1 MMNPLLYASAA
12 QQLSET
18 VRQQMEIMQQINIQ
32 KNHHHH
38 HHHHTNNFLNGIPQQ
53 QQQQQQSHKNGLF
66 IDPFITAGH
75 NAYSTLVPSQPQPPP
90 PQSYNHHHHPMLMKS
105 SITNQHQLNASL
117 TKLTE
122 LENEIRNSIEL
133 EKNND
138 TKAHANVDDENNDDD
153 DADDIKQ
160 MSDQNTDMDSDID
173 IIDEEDDDDDDD
185 DNDDDDISDEHNDS
199 SSGSTKKSKTD
210 GKKSTKKSSTV
221 KPPFSYI
228 ALITMAIL
236 QSPGKKLT
244 LSGICEFIRNRFPYY
259 KEKYPMWQ
267 NSIRHNLSLNDCFVK
282 IPREPGN
289 PGKGNYWTL
298 DPASEDMFENGSF
311 LRRRKRFKRQH
322 LDLLQAYAA
331 CPIAAFGPAAAAAAA
346 AAAASVVH
354 DTYRQQA
361 IAAAAAAI
369 LNGTTSTT
377 ARNGNSHHHHHPI
390 LNPYHTILNHMTPT
404 TFQAANRTASIDS
417 LDPMSTYNMA
427 RTTTNMP
434 PLSSSSSSSSSANI
448 SSTNDN
454 YILSQI
460 SNIPIACPSSSAS
473 SSSPSSQSSS
483 LNNGSNHHN
492 HLNNHQSPSPSG
504 TLTPV
509 SLIGSSCSPGL
520 NNGINNDPSS
530 MISINN
536 KEKNHRTKFTIND
549 IIGSDGSNE
558 SQESN
563 SVKRPRIEQQQP
575 NNNDHIK
582 SSDQESAG
590 NMLSRMASRHYQ

>member
-38 HHHHTNNFLNGIPQQ
+38 HHTNNFLNGIPQ
-53 QQQQQQSHKNGLF
+53 
-66 IDPFITAGH
+66 H
-75 NAYSTLVPSQPQPPP
+75 N
-90 PQSYNHHHHPMLMKS
+90 
-105 SITNQHQLNASL
+105 
-117 TKLTE
+117 
-122 LENEIRNSIEL
+122 
-133 EKNND
+133 NN
-138 TKAHANVDDENNDDD
+138 NNRTTTTDDD
-153 DADDIKQ
+153 D
-160 MSDQNTDMDSDID
+160 
-173 IIDEEDDDDDDD
+173 
-185 DNDDDDISDEHNDS
+185 DDDDISDEHNDS

-244 LSGICEFIRNRFPYY
+244 LS
-259 KEKYPMWQ
+259 EKYPMWQ

-434 PLSSSSSSSSSANI
+434 PLSSSSSSSSANI

-575 NNNDHIK
+575 NNDHIK